1 MVLEKRP
8 YGVRHMDPVLWPDP
22 YTGPVTVATV
32 DGSRWNILKI
42 SVFLVKAVINWM
54 QVQTQ
59 FGPTG
64 H

>member
-1 MVLEKRP
+1 
-8 YGVRHMDPVLWPDP
+8 MDPVLWPDP